1 MGFSCNKFF
10 FPILNTLKLSKQ
22 LFILLIILAF
32 MDTCEVHFIDCMGY
46 WDLAS
51 EILSLALIAFI
62 TLRTLKNIIN
72 LNLARRDESN

>member
-1 MGFSCNKFF
+1 
-10 FPILNTLKLSKQ
+10 
-22 LFILLIILAF
+22 

>member
-1 MGFSCNKFF
+1 
-10 FPILNTLKLSKQ
+10 
-22 LFILLIILAF
+22 

-72 LNLARRDESN
+72 LNLARRNESNSEVKKSLIRKIIVNSLSLVY

>member
-1 MGFSCNKFF
+1 
-10 FPILNTLKLSKQ
+10 
-22 LFILLIILAF
+22 

-62 TLRTLKNIIN
+62 AFRTVKNTVN
-72 LNLARRDESN
+72 LNLARQDESN